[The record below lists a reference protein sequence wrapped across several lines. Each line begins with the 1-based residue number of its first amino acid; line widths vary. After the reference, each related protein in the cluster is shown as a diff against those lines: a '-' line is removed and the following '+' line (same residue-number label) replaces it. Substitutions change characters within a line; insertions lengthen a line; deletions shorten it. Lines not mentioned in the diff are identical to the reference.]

1 VFYAYFKSI
10 ISAIFASCANK
21 RVNLLEQYRHLTS
34 KIIVMKHRRIKY
46 IIYDDGDVDDDN
58 DNVNTY
64 IIVIIHTINII
75 IIIINVIYMAQIR
88 IDAANA
94 PCRLLQAM

>member
-1 VFYAYFKSI
+1 MFYAYFKSI

-64 IIVIIHTINII
+64 IIVIIQSI
-75 IIIINVIYMAQIR
+75 
-88 IDAANA
+88 
-94 PCRLLQAM
+94 